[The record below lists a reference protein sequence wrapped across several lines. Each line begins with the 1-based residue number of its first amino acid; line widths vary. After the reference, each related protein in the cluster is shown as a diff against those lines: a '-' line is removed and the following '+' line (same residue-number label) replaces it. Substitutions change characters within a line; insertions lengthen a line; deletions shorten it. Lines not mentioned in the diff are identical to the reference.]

1 VLGLRFRMRQVA
13 ITGVALLTTAIGCAE
28 PTRQTQPSPSEPQPS
43 KAASTITLTNTDC
56 TFDGLSGV
64 IPRAFVVAVVNT
76 TSSKAAFNLHRLLDG
91 RGYRELE
98 VHIQERQQGITAGN
112 DTPVLPP
119 MTVHVTGVI
128 VEPGQRGKLEGTL
141 SGGIYG
147 VVCRRDAPTGKTEAI
162 YVRGPFQVN

>member
-1 VLGLRFRMRQVA
+1 MRQVA
-13 ITGVALLTTAIGCAE
+13 ITAVALLTTTITCAE
-28 PTRQTQPSPSEPQPS
+28 PARQTQPPPSQPQPS
-43 KAASTITLTNTDC
+43 QAASTITLTNTDC

-64 IPRAFVVAVVNT
+64 VQRAFVAAVVNT

-98 VHIQERQQGITAGN
+98 LHIQQRQQGIAAGN

-119 MTVHVTGVI
+119 MTVHVTGVML
-128 VEPGQRGKLEGTL
+128 EPGQRGRLEGTL
-141 SGGIYG
+141 SSGTYG

-162 YVRGPFQVN
+162 YVKGPFQVD